1 MSSSSTSNSER
12 DWKTFQL
19 AGLAAAAVTSL
30 LILCTL
36 AVIDPYRLFL
46 FAPPFDR
53 QPLAAQRGLSVAGLA
68 RRPEY
73 DSAAVGSSTVQIM
86 NPSDLNGLLGGQF
99 VNLSLWGG
107 TAWEQKLA
115 AQLFARHHPSARTVI
130 LGIDSYWCTGA
141 IPARPPSHLF
151 QEWMYRET
159 SAVDIPRLFHMASL
173 RDSREQVDYI
183 RHLRQS
189 TATADGFEN
198 IFAQIPYSLS
208 RARENIYG
216 APEPKPVPLIDPA
229 EVEKLSKTHPYPNL
243 VYLPEILD
251 ALAPSTA
258 KILYFVPSH
267 IYGLHAAGTDTVALY
282 EGCKTHVLEVA
293 RRYRN
298 TLLLDFMIDSPLT
311 RNDQN
316 FWDRSHVGAEAGR
329 RVAEL
334 IASVHQ
340 NRRDNPDSSVR
351 VLFRSPAQAG
361 DTQGN

>member
-12 DWKTFQL
+12 DWKAFQL

-30 LILCTL
+30 LILSTL
-36 AVIDPYRLFL
+36 AIIDPYRVFSFSPSL
-46 FAPPFDR
+46 DR

-73 DSAAVGSSTVQIM
+73 DSAVVGSSTAQIM
-86 NPSDLNGLLGGQF
+86 RPTDLNGLLGGHF

-115 AQLFARHHPSARTVI
+115 AQLFARHHPSARTVL

-141 IPARPPSHLF
+141 ILARPPSHLF
-151 QEWMYRET
+151 QEWMYRQT
-159 SAVDIPRLFHMASL
+159 SPADIPRLFHMASL
-173 RDSREQVDYI
+173 WDSREQLDYI
-183 RHLRQS
+183 RHLRKS
-189 TATADGFEN
+189 TADPDGFEN
-198 IFAQIPYSLS
+198 IFAQVPYSLS

-216 APEPKPVPLIDPA
+216 TPEPKPVPSIDEA

-243 VYLPEILD
+243 VYLREILD
-251 ALAPSTA
+251 ALSPSTA

-267 IYGLHAAGTDTVALY
+267 IYGLNASGADTVAMF
-282 EGCKTHVLEVA
+282 EGCKVGVREVA
-293 RRYRN
+293 KRYPN
-298 TLLLDFMIDSPLT
+298 TLVLDFMIDSPLT

-316 FWDRSHVGAEAGR
+316 FWDRSHIGIEAGR

-334 IASVHQ
+334 IASVRQ
-340 NRRDNPDSSVR
+340 VGNDNPDSTR
-351 VLFRSPAQAG
+351 VLFRSPAG
-361 DTQGN
+361 TGNAVGN